1 MKECSTGQLL
11 RLIRL
16 VWKNTNADSM
26 IFRSRLRKLGVKCV
40 YCTCSSKHSRVLVL
54 LTRATTACLSSPS
67 LAINPENLLLWERGN
82 LSLNPLS
89 PRGRIL
95 GIVGPEQLINIQ
107 GTQLIQP
114 ILVIIVVMAPVI
126 CTSCSTIQS
135 HDRRRF
141 LRVRWQWCFDGHS
154 FQALTQFTGNTDHGK
169 SRRIVG
175 LLDSREPLLD
185 KLKEFLGPSWV
196 LVDPGRNEFTLHGCM
211 IESNVFQGG
220 FSVFLHGGV
229 FSFFLV
235 YECCPLATSTWCRQ
249 GFAKKI
255 VHIIL
260 CKGTDFDMR
269 KEFLPSVG
277 HVGGH

>member
-11 RLIRL
+11 RWIRL

-54 LTRATTACLSSPS
+54 LTRATTACLSSSS

-95 GIVGPEQLINIQ
+95 GIVGLEQLINIQ

-114 ILVIIVVMAPVI
+114 ILVIIVVMAPVTCI
-126 CTSCSTIQS
+126 GCSSIQS

-141 LRVRWQWCFDGHS
+141 LHVSRRWQCCLDGHL
-154 FQALTQFTGNTDHGK
+154 FQALTQFTGNADHGK
-169 SRRIVG
+169 SRRIIG
-175 LLDSREPLLD
+175 LLGSRQSLLD
-185 KLKEFLGPSWV
+185 KLEESSGPRGS
-196 LVDPGRNEFTLHGCM
+196 LMNRGRNQFSLNSLI
-211 IESNVFQGG
+211 IESNVFQGCFG
-220 FSVFLHGGV
+220 IFLEGIFGG
-229 FSFFLV
+229 
-235 YECCPLATSTWCRQ
+235 
-249 GFAKKI
+249 
-255 VHIIL
+255 
-260 CKGTDFDMR
+260 
-269 KEFLPSVG
+269 
-277 HVGGH
+277 